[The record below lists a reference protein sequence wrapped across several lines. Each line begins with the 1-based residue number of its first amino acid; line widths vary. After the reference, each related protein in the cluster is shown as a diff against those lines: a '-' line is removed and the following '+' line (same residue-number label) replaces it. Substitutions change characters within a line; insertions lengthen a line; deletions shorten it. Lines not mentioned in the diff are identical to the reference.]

1 MGGIGIRLDL
11 ARLRG
16 APVKSREKFIVI
28 NRLIPPKEVRAVRE
42 KSRFIDNNKKAEKR
56 RK

>member
-11 ARLRG
+11 ARLHG
-16 APVKSREKFIVI
+16 APVKSHEKFIVI